1 MGGRS
6 YLSPQ
11 LLAYAGPL
19 GVFMALLVVLPRL
32 QLPIRANLAV
42 WLFVCTATILVWSWR
57 VLEFRPAKPVLSVLV
72 GIGVFLLWVAPDVLF
87 PGWRLHWLFQNPL
100 FGELKT
106 SLPTDALSDNVA
118 LAMRVLRA
126 TLVVPIVEELFW
138 RGWLMRWL
146 IVPEFETVPLGAY
159 TRSSFWLVA
168 LLFAL
173 EHGPYWDVG
182 LLAGVVYNLWMI
194 RTKRLS
200 DLILA
205 HAVTNACLCGYILR
219 TGQWE
224 YWL

>member
-6 YLSPQ
+6 FPSPQ
-11 LLAYAGPL
+11 LLAFAGPL
-19 GVFMALLVVLPRL
+19 GVFMALLVVLPTL
-32 QLPIRANLAV
+32 QLPIRTNLAV
-42 WLFVCTATILVWSWR
+42 WLIACTASILIWSWR
-57 VLEFRPAKPVLSVLV
+57 VLEFRPARPAMSVLI
-72 GIGVFLLWVAPDVLF
+72 GIGVFLVWVAPDVLF
-87 PGWRLHWLFQNPL
+87 PGWRQHWLFQNPV

-106 SLPTDALSDNVA
+106 SLPADALTDNAA
-118 LAMRVLRA
+118 LTMRVLRA

-146 IVPEFETVPLGAY
+146 IVPDFETVPLGAY

-182 LLAGVVYNLWMI
+182 LMAGVAYNLWMI

-200 DLILA
+200 DLILC
-205 HAVTNACLCGYILR
+205 HAVTNGCLCLYILR

>member
-6 YLSPQ
+6 FLSPQ

-19 GVFMALLVVLPRL
+19 GVFMALLVVLP
-32 QLPIRANLAV
+32 QMHLPIRANLAV
-42 WLFVCTATILVWSWR
+42 WLVVCTTAILVWSRR
-57 VLEFRPAKPVLSVLV
+57 VLEFRPAYPVLSILV

-87 PGWRLHWLFQNPL
+87 PGWRLHWLFQNPM

-106 SLPTDALSDNVA
+106 SLPPDALTDNVA

-146 IVPEFETVPLGAY
+146 IVPDFEKVPLGTY
-159 TRSSFWLVA
+159 TTASFWLVA

-182 LLAGVVYNLWMI
+182 LVAGVAYNLWMI

-205 HAVTNACLCGYILR
+205 HAVTNGCLCFYILR